1 MKLCN
6 GKNVKKISREIRTV
20 TIGGK
25 NEQNDA
31 NGPHIILE
39 PLEIWVSELL
49 SKVKD
54 ESPGKVT
61 VSG

>member
-1 MKLCN
+1 M
-6 GKNVKKISREIRTV
+6 KKISREICTV
-20 TIGGK
+20 MIGGK

-54 ESPGKVT
+54 ESPGEVS

>member
-1 MKLCN
+1 MYHEDRWK
-6 GKNVKKISREIRTV
+6 
-20 TIGGK
+20 
-25 NEQNDA
+25 EQNDA

-54 ESPGKVT
+54 ESPGEVT